1 MDTKEALIYCHDNKI
16 LGDYVECG
24 VYTGMH
30 PKIACETILDEN
42 LSKINIYMY
51 DTFEGLTE
59 PGENDFT
66 LNGSDFSMNKDIVF
80 ETWKNH
86 KDRYGN
92 NWCESSL
99 DFVKNNV
106 ESTGYDIEKLFYIVG
121 DIRKTLAIKNNLPK
135 KISVLRLDT
144 DWYDSTKIEIETLYD
159 LVSEGGVIIIDD
171 YFLWNG
177 QRKAIDDFLS
187 NRNLDKNIL
196 NINNKIGYFI
206 K

>member
-1 MDTKEALIYCHDNKI
+1 MDTKEALIYCDQNKI

-24 VYTGMH
+24 VYTGEH
-30 PKIACETILDEN
+30 PKLACKTIIDN
-42 LSKINIYMY
+42 KLSKINIYMY

-59 PGENDFT
+59 PGEFDYT
-66 LNGSDFSMNKDIVF
+66 LEGSDFTMSKDTVF
-80 ETWKNH
+80 ETWKSH
-86 KDRYGN
+86 KSTYGN

-99 DFVKNNV
+99 QSVKKNV

-121 DIRKTLAIKNNLPK
+121 DIRDTLEVDRNLPK
-135 KISVLRLDT
+135 KICVLRLDT
-144 DWYDSTKIEIETLYD
+144 DWYDSTKIEMEKLYD

-187 NRNLDKNIL
+187 HRNLSKNVL